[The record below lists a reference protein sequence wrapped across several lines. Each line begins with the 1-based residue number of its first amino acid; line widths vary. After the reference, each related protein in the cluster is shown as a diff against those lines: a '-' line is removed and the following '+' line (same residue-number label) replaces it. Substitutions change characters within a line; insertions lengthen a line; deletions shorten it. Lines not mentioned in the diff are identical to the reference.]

1 MRRQKG
7 TFLYRNH
14 EMTEAKSPAGP
25 LRSRCQET
33 ALALNTAL
41 PSSGVPRRARYKTTI
56 TPSPKP
62 ISKTPHPNN
71 RGSRER
77 LREASHQLS

>member
-62 ISKTPHPNN
+62 ISNN